1 MLEAQHNFMEFRKQA
16 LLPLSLVAFVPT
28 ASILF
33 TLQFID
39 DELLSQIF
47 FIACK
52 IWIFAFPTYWYL
64 KIEGSDFSWSL
75 PGREGLV
82 FSIISGVLMSAII
95 VVTWALFGDTVD
107 TDEMVSELVTTGLTN
122 KAVFIA
128 GMIYWI
134 FLNSLLEEYVFRWF
148 VTTKSISLL
157 GSELGGILLS
167 ALMFTL
173 HHTLALHLF
182 GFEWWQTVM
191 ASFGL
196 IAAAAIWSWLY
207 VRYKSIWVCW
217 VSHAICD
224 VAVFGIGYLVIFG

>member
-1 MLEAQHNFMEFRKQA
+1 M
-16 LLPLSLVAFVPT
+16 
-28 ASILF
+28 I
-33 TLQFID
+33 
-39 DELLSQIF
+39 
-47 FIACK
+47 
-52 IWIFAFPTYWYL
+52 
-64 KIEGSDFSWSL
+64 
-75 PGREGLV
+75 
-82 FSIISGVLMSAII
+82 
-95 VVTWALFGDTVD
+95 
-107 TDEMVSELVTTGLTN
+107 SELVTTGLTN